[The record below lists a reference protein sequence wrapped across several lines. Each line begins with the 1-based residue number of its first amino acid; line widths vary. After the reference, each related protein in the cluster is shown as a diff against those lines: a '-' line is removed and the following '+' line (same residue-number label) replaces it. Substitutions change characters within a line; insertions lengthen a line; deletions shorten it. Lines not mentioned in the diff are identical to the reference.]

1 MSSSNARSL
10 LDLNRVVI
18 GVGLPILIAG
28 ILGGTLNIIVFLSL
42 KTFRQSSCAFFLT
55 VMSFVNIGQLITS
68 LRNRIAIYG
77 LNIDWSESSLFFCKA
92 RGYALQVF
100 TLISYTCMCLATVDQ
115 CLATSLR
122 PRWQKCLTIRRAYH
136 ICASVSLMW
145 LLHSIPCI
153 IWYSLVRSS
162 TTSSVVCRI
171 TNPAFQVYVNDVYV
185 LVLSG
190 ILPLVITVIFA
201 SLAYRHVR
209 QIPYRTIPL
218 VRRELDKQLTS
229 MVLVQ
234 VMHNVLVILPH
245 LTLLIALNFMSA
257 SIRESMELNT
267 NLLSMTTNLVYY
279 LYYAVSR
286 HCSSIT
292 PL

>member
-1 MSSSNARSL
+1 MSSSNPRSS

-18 GVGLPILIAG
+18 GVGLPIFIGG
-28 ILGGTLNIIVFLSL
+28 ILGGILNIIVFLSL

-55 VMSFVNIGQLITS
+55 VMSFVNIGQLVTS

-77 LNIDWSESSLFFCKA
+77 LNIDWTESSLFFCKA
-92 RGYALQVF
+92 RGYTLQVF

-122 PRWQKCLTIRRAYH
+122 PRWQKSLTLGRAYR
-136 ICASVSLMW
+136 ICASFALIW

-153 IWYSLVRSS
+153 IWYSLVHSS
-162 TTSSVVCRI
+162 TTGSVVCRI
-171 TNPAFQVYVNDVYV
+171 TNAAFQVYVNDVYV

-190 ILPLVITVIFA
+190 ILPLVITIVFA
-201 SLAYRHVR
+201 SLAYRNVR
-209 QIPYRTIPL
+209 QIPYRSIPL

-234 VMHNVLVILPH
+234 VMHNVLVILPN
-245 LTLLIALNFMSA
+245 LTVLIARNFISA
-257 SIRESMELNT
+257 SIRESMESNRNVLFMALN
-267 NLLSMTTNLVYY
+267 LAYY

-286 HCSSIT
+286 HCSSIRS
-292 PL
+292 L